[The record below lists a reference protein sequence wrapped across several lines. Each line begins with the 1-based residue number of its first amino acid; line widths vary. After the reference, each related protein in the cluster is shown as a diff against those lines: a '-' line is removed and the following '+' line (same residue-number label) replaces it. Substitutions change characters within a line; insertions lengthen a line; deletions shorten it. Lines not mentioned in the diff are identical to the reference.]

1 MEMRWM
7 LLLTCLLTLQNTM
20 AQHKTLFLAAGQS
33 NAVGMGD
40 STAAVHCIVGTALE
54 YRYSGDTLVPLK
66 DPVGYSE
73 LQFQKANS
81 GSAWP
86 AFAKAYHDLTGSQV
100 VIAAAARGGSSCHY
114 KAELS
119 NYGTWDNR
127 GRLPLFDSAVIKAR
141 AAARKT
147 GLRVAGIL
155 WSQGER
161 DANAVNAQ
169 QLTAEEYEQQLTLL
183 IDQFRAAL
191 GSEVNFYIIQTGY
204 YLNHATQGFDAI
216 RKAQENV
223 AGKMKH
229 VFIVY
234 RETGS
239 FKEKGW
245 MKDEIHYNQTALNDI
260 GSAVAKQVVLKE
272 KK

>member
-1 MEMRWM
+1 
-7 LLLTCLLTLQNTM
+7 LLIYLLTLQNAM

-40 STAAVHCIVGTALE
+40 STASIHCTALE
-54 YRYSGDTLVPLK
+54 YRYSGDALVPLK
-66 DPVGYSE
+66 DPVGCNE

-86 AFAKAYHDLTGSQV
+86 AFAKAYHALTGTEV
-100 VIAAAARGGSSCHY
+100 VVVAAARGGSSCHY

-127 GRLPLFDSAVIKAR
+127 GRLPLFDSAVIKTR

-147 GLRVAGIL
+147 GLQVAGIL

-169 QLTAEEYEQQLTLL
+169 QLSAEEYEQQLTLL
-183 IDQFRAAL
+183 INQFRAAL
-191 GSEVNFYIIQTGY
+191 GEVNFYIIQTGY
-204 YLNHATQGFDAI
+204 YLNHATPGFDAI

-234 RETGS
+234 RETGG
-239 FKEKGW
+239 FEKKGW

-260 GSAVAKQVVLKE
+260 GAAVAKQVVLKE

>member
-1 MEMRWM
+1 MRWI
-7 LLLTCLLTLQNTM
+7 LLLICLLTLQNTM

-40 STAAVHCIVGTALE
+40 STVAVLCTAGTAFE
-54 YRYSGDTLVPLK
+54 YRVSGNALVPLK
-66 DPVGYSE
+66 DPVGYRE
-73 LQFQKANS
+73 LQFEKANS

-86 AFAKAYHDLTGSQV
+86 AFAKAYHDLTGSE
-100 VIAAAARGGSSCHY
+100 VIIVPAARGGSSCHY

-119 NYGTWDNR
+119 NYGTWDKR

-147 GLRVAGIL
+147 GLAVTGIL

-169 QLTAEEYEQQLTLL
+169 QLSVAEYEQQLTWL
-183 IDQFRAAL
+183 INQFRTAL
-191 GSEVNFYIIQTGY
+191 GNQVNFYIIQTGY

-234 RETGS
+234 RETNS
-239 FKEKGW
+239 FEKKAW

-260 GSAVAKQVVLKE
+260 GAAVAKQVVLKE

>member
-1 MEMRWM
+1 MRWII
-7 LLLTCLLTLQNTM
+7 TAVCFLTLQPAW

-33 NAVGMGD
+33 NAVGQGD
-40 STAAVHCIVGTALE
+40 STASVHCTAGTAFE
-54 YRYSGDTLVPLK
+54 YRFSGDTLLALK
-66 DPVGYSE
+66 DPAGHRE
-73 LQFQKANS
+73 LQFEKANS

-100 VIAAAARGGSSCHY
+100 VIVPAARGGSSCHY
-114 KAELS
+114 KAELN

-127 GRLPLFDSAVIKAR
+127 GRLPLFDSAIVKAR

-147 GLRVAGIL
+147 GLPVTGIL

-161 DANAVNAQ
+161 DANAINAQ
-169 QLTAEEYEQQLTLL
+169 QLSPDEYEQQLTWL
-183 IDQFRAAL
+183 INQFKAAL
-191 GSEVNFYIIQTGY
+191 GNQVNFYMIQTGH
-204 YLNHATQGFDAI
+204 YLNHPAKGFDI
-216 RKAQENV
+216 VRKAQENV
-223 AGKMKH
+223 ARKMKH

-234 RETGS
+234 PQTDS

-245 MKDEIHYNQTALNDI
+245 MKDEIHYNQTALNNI
-260 GSAVAKQVVLKE
+260 GAAVAKQVALKG

>member
-7 LLLTCLLTLQNTM
+7 ILLICLLTLQHTM

-40 STAAVHCIVGTALE
+40 STASVQCTALE
-54 YRYSGDTLVPLK
+54 YRYSGDALVPLK
-66 DPVGYSE
+66 DPVGYNE

-86 AFAKAYHDLTGSQV
+86 AFAKAYHELTGNEV
-100 VIAAAARGGSSCHY
+100 VIVPAARGGSSCHY

-147 GLRVAGIL
+147 GLPVAGIL

-169 QLTAEEYEQQLTLL
+169 QLSAAEYEEQLTLL
-183 IDQFRAAL
+183 IGQFRKAL
-191 GSEVNFYIIQTGY
+191 GKEVNFYIIQTGY
-204 YLNHATQGFDAI
+204 YLNHPPQGFDAI

-239 FKEKGW
+239 FKEKAW

-260 GSAVAKQVVLKE
+260 GAAVAKQVVLKE
-272 KK
+272 KKKP